1 MKYKYIY
8 EVSLSFDDAQTG
20 GWGFRDYVSG
30 EVETENVN
38 HDTFRGMLADR
49 VVNLTINTLS
59 EDART
64 ELKAIVDN
72 SGMSAREY
80 VFENGHFDYIFVK
93 GNISETMK
101 ELEDYYLH
109 HGGIDSLVQHL
120 EDKYVNEKEE

>member
-8 EVSLSFDDAQTG
+8 EVSLSFDDAQSG

-30 EVETENVN
+30 EVETEYVDHN
-38 HDTFRGMLADR
+38 TFRGILADR

-59 EDART
+59 KDSQVEF
-64 ELKAIVDN
+64 KAIVDN

-80 VFENGHFDYIFVK
+80 ILENGHFNYIFVQED
-93 GNISETMK
+93 NPETLK

-109 HGGIDSLVQHL
+109 HGGIDSLVQYL
-120 EDKYVNEKEE
+120 EDKYVDEEVQ